1 MKKLILLLTVGFL
14 LLACKVT
21 EKPEFIGVNSLKI
34 KKVSTKEFTVL
45 ANLQFQNKNDVGG
58 TLQAKEIHVFIDSID
73 VATVATEV
81 FNVPKKEA
89 FELPLQVQI
98 PFDKIYKNN
107 KQNLLENIMNVIS
120 NEKVNIFY
128 KGVIRYEKGVFH
140 YNYPLD
146 YQQEI
151 SLKK

>member
-107 KQNLLENIMNVIS
+107 KQNLLENIMNIIS
-120 NEKVNIFY
+120 NKKVNIFY

>member
-1 MKKLILLLTVGFL
+1 MVILIVGLLLV
-14 LLACKVT
+14 ACKVT

-58 TLQAKEIHVFIDSID
+58 TLQAKGIHIFIDSID
-73 VATVATEV
+73 VAVIDTEV

-107 KQNLLENIMNVIS
+107 KQDLLENIMNIVS
-120 NEKVNIFY
+120 NKKIGILY

-146 YQQEI
+146 YKQEI
-151 SLKK
+151 SLKNN